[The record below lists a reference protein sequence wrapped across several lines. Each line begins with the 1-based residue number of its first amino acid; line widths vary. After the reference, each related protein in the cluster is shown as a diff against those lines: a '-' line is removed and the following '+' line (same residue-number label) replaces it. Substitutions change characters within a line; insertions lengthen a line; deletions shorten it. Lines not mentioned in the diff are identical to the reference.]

1 MTARIEWRTRGS
13 GDDALVFV
21 DVFGEDDN
29 TVMRQWGVDPARLA
43 DFLNDMAGLDTVV
56 PQLEVDVNQREPDL
70 WGQLVLSRSQ
80 AGDVLT
86 VDPELYWDGIYFWFR
101 SRGNDPH
108 PWRGRS

>member
-1 MTARIEWRTRGS
+1 
-13 GDDALVFV
+13 
-21 DVFGEDDN
+21 
-29 TVMRQWGVDPARLA
+29 
-43 DFLNDMAGLDTVV
+43 MAGLDTVV

-80 AGDVLT
+80 SGDVLT